1 MSTWHE
7 PGFLIFLLLL
17 CSVFSHICL
26 AAVLKC
32 ASLKL
37 CASALNVG
45 HLQSLAVA
53 FFIIRSS
60 VTATSFYSQ
69 DISLLNSFHP
79 VVAISFLPST
89 AQVTEEKQRLEMAI

>member
-69 DISLLNSFHP
+69 DISFAEL
-79 VVAISFLPST
+79 ISSCGYYILLPST